1 MTLLI
6 GFLTFILV
14 VNCLFLILLVLVQLP
29 KKEAGAGIAFG
40 GAATDAL
47 FGAGSG
53 NALTKMTKYAAGC
66 FLAMALVLA
75 MLNAHTHQSSIK
87 NLQQQL
93 SKKSSAAP
101 LAIPPLAPPVTS
113 TNSNQGTLITS
124 TNSSVAPN
132 AGTLSSTGAI
142 QSLNIPATSTNSA
155 PAAAPAT
162 NPGK

>member
-1 MTLLI
+1 MSLLI

-53 NALTKMTKYAAGC
+53 NALTKMTKYTAGL

-75 MLNAHTHQSSIK
+75 MLNAHRHQSTTR
-87 NLQQQL
+87 NLQEQL
-93 SKKSSAAP
+93 SKKSSANP
-101 LAIPPLAPPVTS
+101 IITPPPAVTPSAS
-113 TNSNQGTLITS
+113 TNAGFLNFGTTSSNLPS
-124 TNSSVAPN
+124 NSGPLN
-132 AGTLSSTGAI
+132 STGTPT
-142 QSLNIPATSTNSA
+142 LNLSPGNAATTA
-155 PAAAPAT
+155 KVPPPAT
-162 NPGK
+162 NTSK